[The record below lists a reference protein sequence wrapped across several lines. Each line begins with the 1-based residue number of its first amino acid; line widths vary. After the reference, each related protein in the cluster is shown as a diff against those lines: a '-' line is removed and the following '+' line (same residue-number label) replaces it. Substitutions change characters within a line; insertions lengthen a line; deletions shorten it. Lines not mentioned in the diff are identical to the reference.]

1 MNNHLIT
8 ISKFLKKDKNNN
20 IIITTN
26 SLKKFILLEGY
37 KLHGESK
44 IRFINILNNV
54 VNIHQK
60 RNIINQKKNNNINF
74 ILNNNDINIIYKN
87 KIYEL
92 INYFTNIN
100 NIPYINK
107 NILNKNDQQIFSFI
121 KKHLNIKQKNNFQL
135 LKISDLIEKYLLKI
149 NKYSLVSKDDRIKYK
164 EKYGTPKILDFG
176 CGNGNKI
183 KKIKSFINLDTQ
195 IFGTDIDVWG
205 NYDNKRKFDFTFK
218 TIQMNPYKIPF
229 PDNYFDCI
237 TCFLTLHHI
246 KDLLITLNEINRI
259 LKKDGFIILYE
270 HDVWYDYDSIIINI
284 QHDVYQYIY
293 SEKTGYYSKYYNFYE
308 WDLIFNECGF
318 YPIYGEEIKDNI
330 TFSFR
335 YDNQFVGIYKKK

>member
-1 MNNHLIT
+1 MDNDLIS

-107 NILNKNDQQIFSFI
+107 NILNKNRS
-121 KKHLNIKQKNNFQL
+121 
-135 LKISDLIEKYLLKI
+135 
-149 NKYSLVSKDDRIKYK
+149 
-164 EKYGTPKILDFG
+164 G
-176 CGNGNKI
+176 
-183 KKIKSFINLDTQ
+183 
-195 IFGTDIDVWG
+195 
-205 NYDNKRKFDFTFK
+205 
-218 TIQMNPYKIPF
+218 
-229 PDNYFDCI
+229 
-237 TCFLTLHHI
+237 
-246 KDLLITLNEINRI
+246 
-259 LKKDGFIILYE
+259 
-270 HDVWYDYDSIIINI
+270 
-284 QHDVYQYIY
+284 
-293 SEKTGYYSKYYNFYE
+293 
-308 WDLIFNECGF
+308 
-318 YPIYGEEIKDNI
+318 
-330 TFSFR
+330 
-335 YDNQFVGIYKKK
+335 